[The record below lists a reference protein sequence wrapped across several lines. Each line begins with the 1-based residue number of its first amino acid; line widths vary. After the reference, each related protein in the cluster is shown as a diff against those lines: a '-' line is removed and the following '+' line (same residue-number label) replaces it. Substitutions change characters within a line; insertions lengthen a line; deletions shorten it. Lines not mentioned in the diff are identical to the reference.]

1 MLKHRSTLAGIA
13 LAILLGAGASSA
25 WADRDDRGKDRQ
37 PDYRRT
43 PPAAQP
49 GRNVDQRRPDLGR
62 RELDSRYS
70 HNRYYPPRGAYFDS
84 IPRNHVVVPY
94 QNSKYY
100 FHGGVWYR
108 PDGPRFVVVAPPIG
122 LSISLLPPYY
132 TTLWVGGAPYY
143 YADGVYYN
151 WRPAERTYVV
161 VDPPKVSDVVALP
174 PEPEQLFIYPKQGQ
188 SEQQQSN
195 DRYDCH
201 RWAVDQTDF
210 DPTQAGGGV
219 PPSETVARRADYQ
232 RATKACLEAR
242 GYSVR

>member
-1 MLKHRSTLAGIA
+1 MLKHRPTLAGLA
-13 LAILLGAGASSA
+13 LAILMGVFMAPA
-25 WADRDDRGKDRQ
+25 WADRDRDDGR
-37 PDYRRT
+37 PDYRRP

-49 GRNVDQRRPDLGR
+49 GRNFDQRRPDLGPR
-62 RELDSRYS
+62 QLDSRYF
-70 HNRYYPPRGAYFDS
+70 HNRYYPPRGTIFER

-94 QNSKYY
+94 RDTRYY

-108 PDGPRFVVVAPPIG
+108 PDGIRFIVVAPPIG
-122 LSISLLPPYY
+122 LTVSLLPPYY
-132 TTLWVGGAPYY
+132 TTVWIGGVPYY
-143 YADGVYYN
+143 YADGVYYA
-151 WRPAERTYVV
+151 WRPVERVYEVV
-161 VDPPKVSDVVALP
+161 EAPREADVVALP
-174 PEPEQLFIYPKQGQ
+174 PEPEQLFVYPKLGQ

-210 DPTQAGGGV
+210 DPTEPGGGV
-219 PPSETVARRADYQ
+219 PASEATSRRADYQ